1 MARSFRRRQPIHPIA
16 ELNVIPLIDLA
27 FSLLIIFMISTPLI
41 NKDEQTIPVQLP
53 VSTDASVQNTQDRF
67 VSITIVNGGYQV
79 DGQRLALAELDQR
92 LQGYTLSANPP
103 VFSIRADKN
112 IPYQEVVTVFDLL
125 ARHNLT
131 KISLD
136 TEARR

>member
-1 MARSFRRRQPIHPIA
+1 MHAIA

-27 FSLLIIFMISTPLI
+27 FALLIIFMISTPLI

-53 VSTDASVQNTQDRF
+53 ISSDASQQNTADRF

-79 DGQRLALAELDQR
+79 DGQRLDLGQLDQR
-92 LQGYTLSANPP
+92 LHGYTVSPNPP
-103 VFSIRADKN
+103 IFSIRADRN
-112 IPYQEVVTVFDLL
+112 IAYQEVVTVFDLL
-125 ARHNLT
+125 ARHKLT

-136 TEARR
+136 TEVGR